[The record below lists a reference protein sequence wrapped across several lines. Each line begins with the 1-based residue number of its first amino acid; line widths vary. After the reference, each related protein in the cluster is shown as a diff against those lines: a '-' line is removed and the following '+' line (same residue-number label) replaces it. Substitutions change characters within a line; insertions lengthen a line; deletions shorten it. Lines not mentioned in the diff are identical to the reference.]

1 MLSIVAVLVAVSA
14 EPAPCPSGQR
24 CGDVCI
30 AWTEVCG
37 GVLAESIGLRPPEPV
52 PGTPGVAPPGTTE
65 LTLPPSKVPPGSSL
79 LSLPTLSDP
88 GSPTMRR
95 EAPAYCRTG
104 QSLDASLQFS
114 CIPYYQLGPGQT
126 AKAGAPA
133 LADCPQHRR
142 CNGTCLDE
150 GAVCPAPWSGASGSD
165 RLSPYE
171 EW

>member
-1 MLSIVAVLVAVSA
+1 MVFLVALA
-14 EPAPCPSGQR
+14 LAADPAAPCPSGQR
-24 CGDVCI
+24 CGEVCI
-30 AWTEVCG
+30 AWTEVCTAS
-37 GVLAESIGLRPPEPV
+37 LAESIGLRPPAPEPAA
-52 PGTPGVAPPGTTE
+52 PGVVPPGSTAVV
-65 LTLPPSKVPPGSSL
+65 LPPSKVPPGSSL
-79 LSLPTLSDP
+79 LTLPSVSDA

-150 GAVCPAPWSGASGSD
+150 GAVCPAPWSGAAGSD